1 MPLSIKDP
9 ASIAQEVYDL
19 AESDEPI
26 AMLVKEALQ
35 VIDDALDSFG

>member
-9 ASIAQEVYDL
+9 VSIAQEVYGL
-19 AESDEPI
+19 AESNEPI
-26 AMLVKEALQ
+26 AKLVKEALQ